1 MEIASKYLKAWSG
14 ILMYACLL
22 MFSCAQKAVLQQQST
37 SADINVKA
45 RLADIDNLG
54 RIYVVDEKNT
64 IINFRPDF
72 TEMYRYANNRKGQVS
87 SVDLT
92 NPLKVVV
99 FYDDFNHLKIFDN
112 TLTLISELDL
122 GDKFADLTA
131 AAASN
136 DGNLWIYDPVQ
147 FKIMKISESGN
158 ILMETT
164 NVNDFGMNQIKVTS
178 MKEKNNV
185 LVLCDPSKGFYFFDN
200 LGQYLFHYA
209 AKNIVHFQ
217 FDGDNI
223 TYYTDEGLYSFSL
236 KTKEKYTWD
245 ISEAKQSVGLKYIM
259 VHDGSLFLVKHFGI
273 QKMKIN

>member
-1 MEIASKYLKAWSG
+1 MEIASKNLKAWSG
-14 ILMYACLL
+14 ILMYVCLL
-22 MFSCAQKAVLQQQST
+22 MLSCAHKAVLQQQSI
-37 SADINVKA
+37 SADINVKP

-72 TEMYRYANNRKGQVS
+72 TEMYRYANNRKGQIS

-122 GDKFADLTA
+122 GDTFADVTA

-147 FKIMKISESGN
+147 FKIMKISENGK
-158 ILMETT
+158 IMMETT
-164 NVNDFGMNQIKVTS
+164 NVNDFSMNQIKVTAI
-178 MKEKNNV
+178 KEKNNV
-185 LVLCDPSKGFYFFDN
+185 LVVCDLSKGFYFFDN

-209 AKNIVHFQ
+209 AKDIVHFQ
-217 FDGDNI
+217 FDGNSI
-223 TYYTDEGLYSFSL
+223 IYYTKEGLCSFSL
-236 KTKEKYTWD
+236 KTKEIYSWD
-245 ISEAKQSVGLKYIM
+245 ISEVQDSSSIKYVL
-259 VHDGSLFLVKHFGI
+259 VHDRSLYAIRNFGI
-273 QKMKIN
+273 QKMNKN

>member
-1 MEIASKYLKAWSG
+1 MVTACKNLKSWSR

-22 MFSCAQKAVLQQQST
+22 MLSCAHKAVLQQQSI
-37 SADINVKA
+37 SADINVKP

-72 TEMYRYANNRKGQVS
+72 TEMYRYANNRKGQIS

-122 GDKFADLTA
+122 GDTFADVTA

-136 DGNLWIYDPVQ
+136 DGNLWVYDPVQ
-147 FKIMKISESGN
+147 FKIMKISENGK
-158 ILMETT
+158 IMMETT
-164 NVNDFGMNQIKVTS
+164 NVNDFGMNQIKVTAI
-178 MKEKNNV
+178 KEKNNV
-185 LVLCDPSKGFYFFDN
+185 LVVCDPSKGFYFFDN

-209 AKNIVHFQ
+209 AKEIVHFQ
-217 FDGDNI
+217 FDGNSI
-223 TYYTDEGLYSFSL
+223 IYYTKEGLCSFSL
-236 KTKEKYTWD
+236 KTKEKYTYD
-245 ISEAKQSVGLKYIM
+245 IYDANEKEGVKYIM
-259 VHDGSLFLVKHFGI
+259 MYDGSMYVVSNFGI
-273 QKMKIN
+273 QKMNKN

>member
-1 MEIASKYLKAWSG
+1 MEIASKNLKPWGG

-22 MFSCAQKAVLQQQST
+22 MLSCAQKAVLQQQSM
-37 SADINVKA
+37 SADINVKP

-64 IINFRPDF
+64 IINYRPDF
-72 TEMYRYANNRKGQVS
+72 TEMYRYANNRKGQIS

-122 GDKFADLTA
+122 GDTFADVTA

-147 FKIMKISESGN
+147 FKIMKISENGK
-158 ILMETT
+158 IMMETT
-164 NVNDFGMNQIKVTS
+164 NVNDFGMTQLKVTS
-178 MKEKNNV
+178 IKEKNNV
-185 LVLCDPSKGFYFFDN
+185 LILCDPSKGFYFFDN

-209 AKNIVHFQ
+209 AKEIVHFQ
-217 FDGDNI
+217 FDGNSI
-223 TYYTDEGLYSFSL
+223 IYYTKEGLFSFSL
-236 KTKEKYTWD
+236 KTKEKYSYD
-245 ISEAKQSVGLKYIM
+245 IHDLYEKEGIKYIIL
-259 VHDGSLFLVKHFGI
+259 HDGSMYVVSNFGI
-273 QKMKIN
+273 QKVKKN